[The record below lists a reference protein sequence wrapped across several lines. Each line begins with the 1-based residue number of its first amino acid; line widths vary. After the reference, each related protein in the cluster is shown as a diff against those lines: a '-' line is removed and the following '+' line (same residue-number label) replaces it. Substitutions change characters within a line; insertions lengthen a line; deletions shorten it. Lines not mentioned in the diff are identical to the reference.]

1 MANSVE
7 AQILLIEQAIRR
19 ATGWDFLYPFP
30 WVSMSTATDV
40 NCNQGAITMSGY
52 PSEHYR
58 PQPRA
63 QSTLLAVLLLL
74 VAILLIVQTWNLL
87 RRNGLPSRALD
98 PSAQAR
104 AITPAGSLADDEK
117 ATIELFKQASRSVV
131 HITTS
136 EVGRDFTFNEAEIE
150 RGDGSGFIWDEAGN
164 IVTNFHVVESA
175 DRFKVTLADQS
186 TWDAEPIGAAPDR
199 DIAVLRINAPAN
211 RLRPVL
217 VGTSRDLE
225 VGQKAFAIG
234 NPFGLDQTL
243 TTGVISGLGRQ
254 IKARTGR
261 TIDSVIQT
269 DAAVNPGNSGG
280 PLLDSRGRLIG
291 VNTAI
296 YSPSGASAGIGFA
309 IPVDTVQRVVPEIL
323 RHGRVVRPSIDAQF
337 FPDSLTRRLGIK
349 GVLVARVSRD
359 GAAAKAGL
367 RSTRRDNFGDVQWG
381 DLIVA
386 VDGKAVE
393 TEEELIAAMEN
404 HSIGERV
411 KLSIVRGLGSGQ
423 EQTQTIEVTL
433 AAERE

>member
-1 MANSVE
+1 
-7 AQILLIEQAIRR
+7 
-19 ATGWDFLYPFP
+19 
-30 WVSMSTATDV
+30 
-40 NCNQGAITMSGY
+40 MSGY
-52 PSEHYR
+52 PSDYYR
-58 PQPRA
+58 PQPRT
-63 QSTLLAVLLLL
+63 QSPLLAVLLLL
-74 VAILLIVQTWNLL
+74 VAILLIVQTWNLM
-87 RRNGLPSRALD
+87 RRNGRPSLALD
-98 PSAQAR
+98 PGAQAR
-104 AITPAGSLADDEK
+104 PIAPAGNLADDEK
-117 ATIELFKQASRSVV
+117 ATIELFKQASKSVV

-136 EVGRDFTFNEAEIE
+136 EIGRDFTFSVTEVE
-150 RGDGSGFIWDEAGN
+150 RGSGSGFIWDEAGN

-217 VGTSRDLE
+217 MGTSRDLE

-296 YSPSGASAGIGFA
+296 FSPSGASAGIGFA

-323 RHGRVVRPSIDAQF
+323 RHGSVVRPSIDVQL

-349 GVLVARVSRD
+349 GVLIARVQRD

-386 VDGKAVE
+386 VDGVTVE
-393 TEEELIAAMEN
+393 TEEDLLAALEK
-404 HSIGERV
+404 HSIGDMA
-411 KLSIVRGLGSGQ
+411 KLSIIRGLGSGQ
-423 EQTQTIEVTL
+423 EQRLAVEVML